1 MAEYIRFVIEKTK
14 QMNFLKKLLLWFIGL
29 SITGAILITL
39 FALYANYSSGY
50 RVGRIIKISE
60 KGYVFKTNE
69 GQLNTGG
76 FSEGDGDITSSI
88 WNFSVKKGDHV
99 ILEQIKNANK
109 DMVRLYYDE
118 KFIAIPFLGD
128 TKYFITKVEKVD

>member
-1 MAEYIRFVIEKTK
+1 MTV
-14 QMNFLKKLLLWFIGL
+14 LKKILLWLIGIT
-29 SITGAILITL
+29 ITGAVLITL

-50 RVGRIIKISE
+50 RVGRVIKISE
-60 KGYVFKTNE
+60 KGYVFKTHE

-88 WNFSVKKGDHV
+88 WNFSVKKNDTE

-118 KFIAIPFLGD
+118 KFITIPFLGD
-128 TKYFITKVEKVD
+128 TKYFITKVESVD

>member
-1 MAEYIRFVIEKTK
+1 MTV
-14 QMNFLKKLLLWFIGL
+14 LKKILLWLIGIT
-29 SITGAILITL
+29 ITGAVLIAL

-50 RVGRIIKISE
+50 RVGRVIKISE
-60 KGYVFKTNE
+60 KGYVFKTHE

-88 WNFSVKKGDHV
+88 WNFSVKKNDTE

-118 KFIAIPFLGD
+118 KFITIPFLGD
-128 TKYFITKVEKVD
+128 TKYFITKVESVD

>member
-1 MAEYIRFVIEKTK
+1 
-14 QMNFLKKLLLWFIGL
+14 MNFLKKILLWIIGIT
-29 SITGAILITL
+29 ITGAVLITL
-39 FALYANYSSGY
+39 FALFANYSSGY

-88 WNFSVKKGDHV
+88 WNFSVKKGDGE
-99 ILEQIKNANK
+99 ILEQIKGANK
-109 DMVRLYYDE
+109 EMVRVYYDE
-118 KFIAIPFLGD
+118 KFITIPFLGD
-128 TKYFITKVEKVD
+128 TKYFVTKVETVE

>member
-1 MAEYIRFVIEKTK
+1 
-14 QMNFLKKLLLWFIGL
+14 MNTLKKILLWIIGL
-29 SITGAILITL
+29 SITAAVLVIV
-39 FALYANYSSGY
+39 FALFANYSSGY

-88 WNFSVKKGDHV
+88 WNFSVKKGDHE
-99 ILEQIKNANK
+99 ILEQIKGADK
-109 DMVRLYYDE
+109 SMVRVY
-118 KFIAIPFLGD
+118 
-128 TKYFITKVEKVD
+128 